1 MGARSAAVKQTM
13 LSTVILGI
21 MMAIFYAS
29 AGRTDFPRSWFLFI
43 VAFVYFFANNLA
55 LYRCNPGLLV
65 QRLKVRREGSKTWD
79 EVLVRVSNLTALLL
93 IPAVA
98 GLDVGRFGWSSLGLP
113 YVAVGLVS
121 LVVSSVLTTWAM
133 IENPYFEPTVR
144 IQDDRG
150 HHVVTTGPYALIRHP
165 GYLSGM
171 LWVASI
177 PPILGSLYAFLPV
190 VLYVVLMGLR
200 TYLEDRTLQKELPG
214 YAEYAERVRYRLF
227 PGIW

>member
-1 MGARSAAVKQTM
+1 M
-13 LSTVILGI
+13 
-21 MMAIFYAS
+21 
-29 AGRTDFPRSWFLFI
+29 TD
-43 VAFVYFFANNLA
+43 
-55 LYRCNPGLLV
+55 
-65 QRLKVRREGSKTWD
+65 KV
-79 EVLVRVSNLTALLL
+79 LMRVSNFTALLL
-93 IPAVA
+93 MPAVA

-133 IENPYFEPTVR
+133 IENPYFEATTR
-144 IQDDRG
+144 IQDDRD
-150 HHVVTTGPYALIRHP
+150 HYVVTTGPYALIRHP
-165 GYLSGM
+165 GYHSGM

-200 TYLEDRTLQKELPG
+200 TYLEDSTLQKLLPG